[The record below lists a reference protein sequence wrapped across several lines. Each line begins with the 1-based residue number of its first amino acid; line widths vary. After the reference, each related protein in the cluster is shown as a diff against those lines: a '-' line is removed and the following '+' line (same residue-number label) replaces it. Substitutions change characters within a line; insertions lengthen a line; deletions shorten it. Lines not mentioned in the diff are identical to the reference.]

1 MVNFR
6 FHLVSLTAVFLAL
19 AVGIGLGATV
29 VDQATVEALQR
40 RLDGVSQRVDRTDRE
55 NERLQRELGRWSQFS
70 EEASN
75 EAVEGRLA
83 GVSVV
88 VVGVQGTDR
97 SSVEALQATLIA
109 AGARFQG
116 TVWLTSKLRLEKAED
131 TVALA
136 SLLGA
141 AFRAPDPV
149 RQAAVAR
156 LATTLGGQEGPGVL
170 SGLRDAAFADL
181 EAPGGDA
188 ALIAAVA
195 SPDNRVVVASSAEAE
210 VPNDQLAVP
219 LAGQVARVARGRVLA
234 AEPGREAQGRD
245 QPGQRA
251 VFVGPLREDAG
262 LSGLLSTVDNLE
274 DYRGRFAAVY
284 SLRELTKGKV
294 AHVGVGP
301 RATGLVP
308 ETAS

>member
-40 RLDGVSQRVDRTDRE
+40 RLDGVSKRVDRTDAE
-55 NERLQRELGRWSQFS
+55 NQRLQRELGRWTQFS

-75 EAVEGRLA
+75 ETVEGRL
-83 GVSVV
+83 VNIPVL

-97 SSVEALQATLIA
+97 SSVEALQTSLIA
-109 AGARFQG
+109 SGARFQG
-116 TVWLTSKLRLEKAED
+116 TVWLTSKLRLDKAED

-136 SLLGA
+136 DILGA
-141 AFRAPDPV
+141 SFRAPEPV

-156 LATTLGGQEGPGVL
+156 VAASL
-170 SGLRDAAFADL
+170 SGAVAPAVLGTLRQAAFLDVEVPA
-181 EAPGGDA
+181 GDA
-188 ALIAAVA
+188 GAGPPLIAA
-195 SPDNRVVVASSAEAE
+195 DTRFVVVSSADAE
-210 VPNDQLAVP
+210 VPNEQMALPLANQLAR
-219 LAGQVARVARGRVLA
+219 AARGRVLA
-234 AEPGREAQGRD
+234 AEPGRDPQGRD
-245 QPGQRA
+245 PGQRA
-251 VFVGPLREDAG
+251 VFVGPIREDAE

-274 DYRGRFAAVY
+274 DFRGRFAAVY
-284 SLRELTKGKV
+284 ALRELVKGKV
-294 AHVGVGP
+294 GHFGVGP
-301 RATGLVP
+301 RVTGLVP

>member
-156 LATTLGGQEGPGVL
+156 LATTLSGQEGPGVL

-181 EAPGGDA
+181 EAPGGDS
-188 ALIAAVA
+188 ALLAAVA
-195 SPDNRVVVASSAEAE
+195 SAENRVVVASSAEAE

-251 VFVGPLREDAG
+251 VFVGPLREDAA

-274 DYRGRFAAVY
+274 DFRGRFATVY
-284 SLRELTKGKV
+284 ALRELGRGK
-294 AHVGVGP
+294 AGHYGVGP
-301 RATGLVP
+301 RVTGLVP